1 MLNPNNPNLVRVVA
15 AVVDIHNLTLYTEEG
30 NTIVIPQGDIRV
42 APIVR
47 IVTPI
52 CAAGN
57 VAEVDLSTENFY
69 SAIESKSN
77 GLVKLFRVARNKL
90 AAFFATSN
98 EAELIVPPMEIGNPA
113 RISNLQAATEEI
125 MKHAVSVSDPM
136 FTEKD
141 LHVEDKHQEN
151 ANDGDTVI
159 AVVNN
164 RVLPDAHKIKAQIQ
178 HAVATDNPVA
188 LANFIERSASSKG
201 RHTMEELMRFMQR
214 GDLPIAN
221 DGSIVIYKI
230 LRKKKIADHE
240 EFDYVDCHTGKVPQ
254 SVGSYVYMDASL
266 VDPNRG
272 QECSNGL
279 HVARRAYLSGFTGD
293 VVVIAKVSPEDVIAV
308 PTYDSNKMRVCGYHI
323 LYELNSE
330 DFAELKANRPIRSS
344 DGKKKLANAISGD
357 HVTILTYVKIG
368 AHGGADI
375 TKKAK
380 PVQEQKAALK
390 AAQVTDATPEI
401 SAIQHDVDYKAE
413 SVDPKLIAQ
422 DVQAVK
428 SGAPSRAEQARALYI
443 VFKEVKNIKAKAD
456 AAAVLIAFK
465 KSKKVSWDS
474 LGITSSEVEKLN
486 R

>member
-1 MLNPNNPNLVRVVA
+1 MLNPNNPHLVRVVA
-15 AVVDIHNLTLYTEEG
+15 AVVDIHNLTLYTEDG

-52 CAAGN
+52 CAAGG

-69 SAIESKSN
+69 SAMEKKSN

-90 AAFFATSN
+90 AAFFTTSN
-98 EAELIVPPMEIGNPA
+98 EADLVPPMEIGKPA
-113 RISNLQAATEEI
+113 QISKLQAATEEI
-125 MKHAVSVSDPM
+125 MKHAVSVSDPK
-136 FTEKD
+136 FTEQD
-141 LHVEDKHQEN
+141 LHTADDHQEDTN
-151 ANDGDTVI
+151 HGDTVI

-164 RVLPDAHKIKAQIQ
+164 RVLPDAHKMKAQIQ

-188 LANFIERSASSKG
+188 LANFIERCASSKG

-230 LRKKKIADHE
+230 LRKKKIAGHE
-240 EFDYVDCHTGKVPQ
+240 EFDYVDCHTGRVPQ
-254 SVGSYVYMDASL
+254 SVGSYVYMDESL

-272 QECSNGL
+272 QECSSGL
-279 HVARRAYLSGFTGD
+279 HVARRGYLSGFSGD
-293 VVVIAKVSPEDVIAV
+293 VVVIAKVCPEDVIAV

-323 LYELNSE
+323 LYELNAE
-330 DFAELKANRPIRSS
+330 DFAELKANRPIKSS

-357 HVTILTYVKIG
+357 HVTALTYVKIG

-380 PVQEQKAALK
+380 PVEQQEAALK
-390 AAQVTDATPEI
+390 AAEVTDDTPEA
-401 SAIQHDVDYKAE
+401 SAIQNEADYKAE
-413 SVDPKLIAQ
+413 AIDPKTVAQ
-422 DVQAVK
+422 DVQATK
-428 SGAPSRAEQARALYI
+428 SGAPTRAEQARALYI
-443 VFKEVKNIKAKAD
+443 VFKEAKDKKSKAD
-456 AAAVLIAFK
+456 AAAVLMAFK
-465 KSKKVSWDS
+465 KSKKVGWDS
-474 LGITSSEVEKLN
+474 LGITSSEVEKLSK
-486 R
+486 